1 MHEPNMGASRSRHAL
16 AFIFVT
22 VLLDAIGVGIIL
34 PVTPAL
40 IVDLIGGDLSGA
52 SLYGGWLGFVFAA
65 MQFLFAPVLGNLS
78 DRFGRRPVILF
89 ALATLGVDYLIMALT
104 PTIAWLFLGRAVAG
118 IAGASFTPAY
128 AYVADVTPAKQRARA
143 FALLG
148 AAFGAGFILGPAVG
162 GLLGGLGPRAPFYA
176 AALISLAN
184 LGYGWFVLPESLPPQ
199 SRRSFEWR
207 RANPA
212 GTLIRMRGHPEV
224 LALLLAMF
232 LWNVAGQV
240 YPSTWAFYTMHKF
253 GWSEA
258 AVGASLA
265 FAGVIVVL
273 SQGGIAR
280 ALFPRLGEA
289 RTAFVGILCGAAG
302 FLGYAFASE
311 GWMMYAWLLTWL
323 LGGIVYPG
331 MNALASHRIAADAQ
345 GELQGAIA
353 SSFGL
358 ASIVGPPLMT
368 QLFGH
373 FSTPGAPI
381 DFPGAAFACAA
392 ALALATLPILR
403 RALRAEAARV
413 RVRS

>member
-1 MHEPNMGASRSRHAL
+1 MHESNMSASRSWHAL

-65 MQFLFAPVLGNLS
+65 MQFLFAPALGNLS

-89 ALATLGVDYLIMALT
+89 ALATLGIDYLIMALA

-128 AYVADVTPAKQRARA
+128 AYVADVTPAEQRARA

-184 LGYGWFVLPESLPPQ
+184 LGYGWFVLPESLPPR
-199 SRRSFEWR
+199 SRRRFEWR

-212 GTLIRMRGHPEV
+212 GTLIRMRRHPEV

-265 FAGVIVVL
+265 FAGAIVVL

-289 RTAFVGILCGAAG
+289 RTAFIGILCGAGG
-302 FLGYAFASE
+302 FLGYAFASQ

-373 FSTPGAPI
+373 FSAPGAPI
-381 DFPGAAFACAA
+381 AFPGAAFACAA

>member
-1 MHEPNMGASRSRHAL
+1 MHEPSMGASRSRHAL

-22 VLLDAIGVGIIL
+22 VLLDSIGVGIIL

-40 IVDLIGGDLSGA
+40 IVELIGGDLSGA

-78 DRFGRRPVILF
+78 DRFGRRPVLLLS
-89 ALATLGVDYLIMALT
+89 LATLGLDYLVMALA
-104 PTIAWLFLGRAVAG
+104 PSIAWLFLGRAIAG

-128 AYVADVTPAKQRARA
+128 AYVADITPVEQRARA

-148 AAFGAGFILGPAVG
+148 AAFGAGFILGPAFG
-162 GLLGGLGPRAPFYA
+162 GLLGGLGTRAPFYA

-184 LGYGWFVLPESLPPQ
+184 LGYGWSVLPESLPGR
-199 SRRSFEWR
+199 SRRAFEWR

-212 GTLIRMRGHPEV
+212 GTLLRMRRRPEV
-224 LALLLAMF
+224 LALLLAIF
-232 LWNVAGQV
+232 LWNVAGQS
-240 YPSTWAFYTMHKF
+240 YSSTWAFYTMHKF
-253 GWSEA
+253 GWSAA

-265 FAGVIVVL
+265 FAGAIVVL

-289 RTAFVGILCGAAG
+289 PPAFPGSLGGSAG
-302 FLGYAFASE
+302 FLGYAFASQ

-323 LGGIVYPG
+323 LGGIAYPA

-353 SSFGL
+353 SSVGL

-373 FSTPGAPI
+373 FSSPGAAI
-381 DFPGAAFACAA
+381 VFPGAAFACAA

-403 RALRAEAARV
+403 GALRAEAARA
-413 RVRS
+413 RDRS